1 MASAPTRMSE
11 LQRGRLLSAAA
22 EVVAEAGYPGMSMA
36 RVTRRAGVP
45 REAFYDLFAD
55 REGCFL
61 AVFDEAVARAR
72 LVAEQAA
79 AAEVGWGAKIR
90 AGLSALLLFI
100 GDEPGLSALVIVD
113 SLGAGPNV
121 LEHRAQW
128 LVTLA
133 GIIDEGRLEVKTGVM
148 PPPLTAEGVVGA
160 VLSVLHAR
168 LSEAD
173 GRPVSALLNELM
185 AMIVLPYLGPAA
197 ARRELAR
204 PLPQARRVPSR
215 AAGSALED
223 LPLRI
228 THRTL
233 SVLGAIAEHPGASNV
248 EVAERAGIS
257 DQGQISRLLR
267 RLAGLGLVEKAG
279 RGQAEGRANAW
290 SLTAQGDD
298 VQRAID
304 AQAARAQR

>member
-1 MASAPTRMSE
+1 M
-11 LQRGRLLSAAA
+11 
-22 EVVAEAGYPGMSMA
+22 
-36 RVTRRAGVP
+36 
-45 REAFYDLFAD
+45 
-55 REGCFL
+55 
-61 AVFDEAVARAR
+61 
-72 LVAEQAA
+72 
-79 AAEVGWGAKIR
+79 
-90 AGLSALLLFI
+90 SALLLFI

-133 GIIDEGRLEVKTGVM
+133 GIIDEGRLGVKPGVV
-148 PPPLTAEGVVGA
+148 PPPITAEGVVGA

-173 GRPVSALLNELM
+173 GRPVLALLNELM
-185 AMIVLPYLGPAA
+185 AIIVLPYLGPAA

-204 PLPQARRVPSR
+204 PLPQARRAPSR
-215 AAGSALED
+215 PVGSVLED

-257 DQGQISRLLR
+257 DQGQISRLLG
-267 RLAGLGLVEKAG
+267 RLAGLGLVENAG
-279 RGQAEGRANAW
+279 RGQAAGKANAW
-290 SLTAQGDD
+290 SLTAQGDA

-304 AQAARAQR
+304 AQATRARG